1 MSSKGSKYSRHAES
15 PPMEIE
21 MVNCVRNSAMIT
33 SEGRSRKRPNFSL
46 QFVVV
51 HALAESTYGGRAPTS
66 RGA

>member
-1 MSSKGSKYSRHAES
+1 
-15 PPMEIE
+15 MEIE